1 MPDFPDVA
9 ADAGANVGAVV
20 VAMRWVSPGLLEGH
34 QVGDDVGDLPVVES
48 DLVDSLD
55 GRIGV
60 VLAQTERR
68 HDRAGLHA
76 RSVLDPAGEA
86 RGVGGIEAAGERG
99 AGGGVGEG
107 WASGGGDRKGEG

>member
-34 QVGDDVGDLPVVES
+34 QVRDDVGDLPVVES

-60 VLAQTERR
+60 VLAQAMGR

-76 RSVLDPAGEA
+76 RSILDPTGDA
-86 RGVGGIEAAGERG
+86 RGARTIESAGERVARG
-99 AGGGVGEG
+99 EVREVGP
-107 WASGGGDRKGEG
+107 SRDVVRHV